1 MKVTVGYVLI
11 PTLATCAYS
20 KIAEVPVGTSYN
32 FCSPGVTGTATE
44 RNLFTGAIA
53 IYFNAS
59 IKGVNCA
66 WIALLKSLPEIV
78 EVV

>member
-1 MKVTVGYVLI
+1 MTVAYHCTN
-11 PTLATCAYS
+11 PTFDTCAYN
-20 KIAEVPVGTSYN
+20 KIEEVHVGTSYI
-32 FCSPGVTGTATE
+32 FCAPGVTGTATE
-44 RNLFTGAIA
+44 RNLLTGAIA